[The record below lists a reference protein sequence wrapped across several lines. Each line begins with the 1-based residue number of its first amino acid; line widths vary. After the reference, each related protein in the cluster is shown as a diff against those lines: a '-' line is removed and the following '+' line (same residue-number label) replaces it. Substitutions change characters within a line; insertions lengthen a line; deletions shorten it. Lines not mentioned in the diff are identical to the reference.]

1 VVLSVCDFIGPLP
14 LIEMSTTC
22 DICQGFIEDWIL
34 LPLAEGEEE
43 TTFIK
48 PKSLHAHAGEIA
60 RQLFAIYAR
69 IPHTYRGFI
78 ECGQVGYLRTLVYT
92 YNRNNMSQRGWSQMI
107 EEGADGECLLQAL
120 EMFTGKEEIDILQEM
135 LEDWCTRKK
144 GAARRWIGQAFV
156 KLWDILHEIHREH
169 LGIIRTSNGGAAHGL
184 RTCRQIQGNIVL
196 CPPVYRSSIHSLVE
210 ISGGFLLV
218 KEPVAPAEEDLYA

>member
-1 VVLSVCDFIGPLP
+1 
-14 LIEMSTTC
+14 MSTTC

-184 RTCRQIQGNIVL
+184 RTCRQIQGKMYL
-196 CPPVYRSSIHSLVE
+196 CRPVYRSSIHSLVE

-218 KEPVAPAEEDLYA
+218 KEPAAPAEEDLYA

>member
-1 VVLSVCDFIGPLP
+1 
-14 LIEMSTTC
+14 MSTTC
-22 DICQGFIEDWIL
+22 DICQGFIADWIL
-34 LPLAEGEEE
+34 LPLTEGEEE
-43 TTFIK
+43 TAFIK
-48 PKSLHAHAGEIA
+48 PKALHAHAGEIA

-184 RTCRQIQGNIVL
+184 RKCIRFQGNIVL

-218 KEPVAPAEEDLYA
+218 KEPAASEEEDLYA

>member
-1 VVLSVCDFIGPLP
+1 
-14 LIEMSTTC
+14 MSTSC
-22 DICQGFIEDWIL
+22 GVCQGFIEDWIL
-34 LPLAEGEEE
+34 LPLTEGEEDKA
-43 TTFIK
+43 FIK
-48 PKSLHAHAGEIA
+48 PKSLHTHASKIA

-92 YNRNNMSQRGWSQMI
+92 YNRKNMCQSGFAQMI

-120 EMFTGKEEIDILQEM
+120 EMFTGKEEIEILQEM
-135 LEDWCTRKK
+135 LEDLCTRKK

-156 KLWDILHEIHREH
+156 KLWDILHEIHMEH

-184 RTCRQIQGNIVL
+184 RSCMRFQGQIML
-196 CPPVYRSSIHSLVE
+196 CQPVYRSSIHSLVE

-218 KEPVAPAEEDLYA
+218 KEPLQEAAEDLYS

>member
-1 VVLSVCDFIGPLP
+1 
-14 LIEMSTTC
+14 MSKTC
-22 DICQGFIEDWIL
+22 GICQGFIEDWIL
-34 LPLAEGEEE
+34 LPLREGEGE
-43 TTFIK
+43 TAFIK

-69 IPHTYRGFI
+69 IPHTYREFI

-92 YNRNNMSQRGWSQMI
+92 YNRNNMCEMAFAQMI
-107 EEGADGECLLQAL
+107 QEGADGECLLQAL

-135 LEDWCTRKK
+135 LEERCTRKK

-156 KLWDILHEIHREH
+156 KLWDILHEIHMEH
-169 LGIIRTSNGGAAHGL
+169 LGIIQTSNGGAAHGL
-184 RTCRQIQGNIVL
+184 RTCMRFEGKMYL
-196 CPPVYRSSIHSLVE
+196 CPPVYRASIQSLVE

-218 KEPVAPAEEDLYA
+218 KEPVAPAQQDLYA

>member
-1 VVLSVCDFIGPLP
+1 
-14 LIEMSTTC
+14 MSTSC
-22 DICQGFIEDWIL
+22 DICQGFIADWIL
-34 LPLAEGEEE
+34 LPLTEGEEE
-43 TTFIK
+43 TAFIK

-78 ECGQVGYLRTLVYT
+78 ECGQIGYLRTLVYT
-92 YNRNNMSQRGWSQMI
+92 YNRKNMCQRGLSQMI

-184 RTCRQIQGNIVL
+184 RKCIRFQGNIVL

-218 KEPVAPAEEDLYA
+218 KEPAAPVEEDLYTS

>member
-1 VVLSVCDFIGPLP
+1 
-14 LIEMSTTC
+14 MSTTC
-22 DICQGFIEDWIL
+22 GVCQGFIEDWIL
-34 LPLAEGEEE
+34 LPLTEEE
-43 TTFIK
+43 IAFIK
-48 PKSLHAHAGEIA
+48 PKSLHAHASEIA

-92 YNRNNMSQRGWSQMI
+92 YNRKNMRESGLAQMI

-120 EMFTGKEEIDILQEM
+120 EMFTGKEEIEILQEM
-135 LEDWCTRKK
+135 LEDRCTRKK

-156 KLWDILHEIHREH
+156 KLWEILHEIHMEH

-184 RTCRQIQGNIVL
+184 RSCMRFQGQIVL
-196 CPPVYRSSIHSLVE
+196 CPPIYKTSIHSLVE

-218 KEPVAPAEEDLYA
+218 KEPLAEAAEDLYS

>member
-1 VVLSVCDFIGPLP
+1 
-14 LIEMSTTC
+14 MSTTC
-22 DICQGFIEDWIL
+22 EICQGFIADWIL
-34 LPLAEGEEE
+34 LPLTEGEEE
-43 TTFIK
+43 TAFIK

-78 ECGQVGYLRTLVYT
+78 ECGQVGYLRTLIYT
-92 YNRNNMSQRGWSQMI
+92 YNRKNMCQRGLSEMI

-184 RTCRQIQGNIVL
+184 RKCIRFQGNIVL

-218 KEPVAPAEEDLYA
+218 KEPAASPEEDLYA

>member
-1 VVLSVCDFIGPLP
+1 
-14 LIEMSTTC
+14 MSRTC
-22 DICQGFIEDWIL
+22 DICQGFIADWIQ
-34 LPLAEGEEE
+34 LPLAEGEGE
-43 TTFIK
+43 TVFIK
-48 PKSLHAHAGEIA
+48 PNSLHAHASEIA
-60 RQLFAIYAR
+60 KQLFAIYAR

-92 YNRNNMSQRGWSQMI
+92 YNRKNMCQRGWSEMI

-120 EMFTGKEEIDILQEM
+120 EMFTGKEEIEILQEM
-135 LEDWCTRKK
+135 LEDRCTRKK

-156 KLWDILHEIHREH
+156 KLWDILHEIHMEH
-169 LGIIRTSNGGAAHGL
+169 SGAIKTSNGGAAHGL
-184 RTCRQIQGNIVL
+184 RRCMRFQGKTYL

-218 KEPVAPAEEDLYA
+218 KEPVVSAAAEDDLYSS

>member
-1 VVLSVCDFIGPLP
+1 
-14 LIEMSTTC
+14 MSTTC
-22 DICQGFIEDWIL
+22 GVCQGFIEDWIL
-34 LPLAEGEEE
+34 LPLTEGERDKA
-43 TTFIK
+43 FIN
-48 PKSLHAHAGEIA
+48 PKSLHAHASEIA

-69 IPHTYRGFI
+69 IPHTYRAFI

-92 YNRNNMSQRGWSQMI
+92 YNRNNMRESGLAQMI

-120 EMFTGKEEIDILQEM
+120 EMFSGKEEIDILQEM
-135 LEDWCTRKK
+135 LEDRCTRKK

-156 KLWDILHEIHREH
+156 KLWDILHEIHMEH

-184 RTCRQIQGNIVL
+184 RTCMRFQGQIVL
-196 CPPVYRSSIHSLVE
+196 CPPIYKTSIHSLVE

-218 KEPVAPAEEDLYA
+218 KEPLPEVAEDLYS